1 MKLQSL
7 AIIFVI
13 IILPISLVLSSY
25 IGTRIETLSLQS
37 NYDSKL
43 NDATY
48 DALKAY
54 QLNSLTSDTSSY
66 TNSKMRDI
74 NASVN
79 TFFNTLSSSFSTL
92 GYTKETI
99 QNFVPALVYTMYDG
113 YYIYSPYRNTW
124 DEETNKV
131 FPSDSDTTYKDG
143 QNIYGL
149 KPYVYYSCRY
159 EKDNKFDV
167 TITYSLDNYVQI
179 QGYVTEDGSSN
190 KKTVSVYGY
199 VLSDVQYNESTDTVK
214 YKEIGITKE
223 TELTERIC
231 YLDKSG
237 VFQDRIFP
245 YIKKDG
251 TKYYADEVNNIVFS
265 VLNGNQIIQSGINI
279 DDIKNNT
286 NAKEYYKEANKLKE
300 FIQNSPLRELKYE
313 DIVNKTD
320 YYEINE
326 RDGIIFD
333 WDNIESEDS
342 NFNTHRIDVIK
353 NAVERNLAIVINNFN
368 NYSGISTDFQMPK
381 LRDEDWD
388 KIMNNISVIS
398 FLQGVHIGG
407 KIYNGYSIITNT
419 KNEDIVMPQSI
430 YILTKDTN
438 TFHNVT
444 ENGLNE
450 LDNIGGIYNIN
461 IERRSQEDNNGKL
474 KYYFPAFP
482 EGATLSYGSIVTQS
496 NIGKPENMSIY
507 DYLMKPENNNLRK
520 VYFTALGRER
530 YGLYRQKLEIMP

>member
-25 IGTRIETLSLQS
+25 IGTRIETLSLQV

-54 QLNSLTSDTSSY
+54 QLNSLVSDTSSY

-74 NASVN
+74 NAAIN
-79 TFFNTLSSSFSTL
+79 TFFNTLSSGFGTL
-92 GYTKETI
+92 GYTKKSI
-99 QNFVPALVYTMYDG
+99 QNFVPALVFTMYDG
-113 YYIYSPYRNTW
+113 YYIYSPYTNTW
-124 DEETNKV
+124 DQETIDTHGND
-131 FPSDSDTTYKDG
+131 PSYQG
-143 QNIYGL
+143 GENIYGL

-159 EKDNKFDV
+159 KRNNKFDV
-167 TITYSLDNYVQI
+167 TITYSLDNYIQI
-179 QGYVTEDGSSN
+179 QGYVIKDG
-190 KKTVSVYGY
+190 KEKTVSVYGY
-199 VLSDVQYNESTDTVK
+199 LLGGDIQIVNDNHVI
-214 YKEIGITKE
+214 YKEGIDIKPE
-223 TELTERIC
+223 NNILEERIC
-231 YLDKSG
+231 YYDETNT
-237 VFQDRIFP
+237 FQNRVLP
-245 YIKKDG
+245 YIKREG
-251 TKYYADEVNNIVFS
+251 TKYYTDGTKVFS
-265 VLNGNQIIQSGINI
+265 VLNGNQVIQKSGITVNEVTNN
-279 DDIKNNT
+279 KNAIN
-286 NAKEYYKEANKLKE
+286 YYKEAKKLYD
-300 FIQNSPLRELKYE
+300 FIMANNLGDLKTS
-313 DIVNKTD
+313 DIVPQEGNE
-320 YYEINE
+320 YYNISGN
-326 RDGIIFD
+326 IFD
-333 WDNIESEDS
+333 WNNIESEDS

-353 NAVERNLAIVINNFN
+353 NAITRNLAIVINNFN
-368 NYSGISTDFQMPK
+368 NFSGVVTDFQMPK

-430 YILTKDTN
+430 YILTKNDKI
-438 TFHNVT
+438 FHTVT
-444 ENGLNE
+444 EKGLSGQNY
-450 LDNIGGIYNIN
+450 NNMIGIYNIN
-461 IERRSQEDNNGKL
+461 IERRSVENDTGKII
-474 KYYFPAFP
+474 YYFPAFP
-482 EGATLSYGSIVTQS
+482 QDATLSYGSIVTQD
-496 NIGKPENMSIY
+496 NIAKPENMSIY